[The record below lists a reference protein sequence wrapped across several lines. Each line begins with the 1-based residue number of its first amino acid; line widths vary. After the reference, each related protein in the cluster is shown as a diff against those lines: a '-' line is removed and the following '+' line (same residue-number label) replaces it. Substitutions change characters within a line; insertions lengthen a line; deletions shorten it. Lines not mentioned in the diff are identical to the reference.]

1 MIALPPF
8 EVGALQVTSADPF
21 NGVATPIIG
30 ALGTVNGVT
39 GAPALAGDDEP
50 IALIATTLTV

>member
-39 GAPALAGDDEP
+39 EVAALAGDDEP